1 MKDIDYRCINLL
13 LIVPNVVR
21 LISLLV
27 SQTKWHIRDTGKSS
41 GMSRMHSTPI
51 STNSSTALAWI
62 RGRYPTWSSGRGV
75 ARVEELAG
83 DGVGAVRSGSKVGSL
98 GLVENTEERPQP
110 EGEIVLQFFNAAGQ
124 IPDPE
129 ELPHVD
135 GAALKD
141 VTPVDVRQ
149 TRRRHVYPA
158 ARKHAIL
165 DSHAFKMKGVFFQVS
180 TGFDLDQP

>member
-1 MKDIDYRCINLL
+1 MVIGTR
-13 LIVPNVVR
+13 
-21 LISLLV
+21 
-27 SQTKWHIRDTGKSS
+27 
-41 GMSRMHSTPI
+41 
-51 STNSSTALAWI
+51 WI
-62 RGRYPTWSSGRGV
+62 

-141 VTPVDVRQ
+141 VTPVMC
-149 TRRRHVYPA
+149 A
-158 ARKHAIL
+158 KHADATSIPPRE
-165 DSHAFKMKGVFFQVS
+165 S
-180 TGFDLDQP
+180 TRYWIPTSSR